1 VVITKNHHHEKEN
14 YNNDI
19 AYRGVCSVKH
29 KLCPTTAHE
38 TATSPARRTLNRD
51 YTDWKMITPIYWG
64 IFIVSR
70 AFFF

>member
-1 VVITKNHHHEKEN
+1 MAEVKQLLRCSGYYWNHYHEKEN

-38 TATSPARRTLNRD
+38 TATSPAGCTLIE
-51 YTDWKMITPIYWG
+51 ITLIG
-64 IFIVSR
+64 D
-70 AFFF
+70 